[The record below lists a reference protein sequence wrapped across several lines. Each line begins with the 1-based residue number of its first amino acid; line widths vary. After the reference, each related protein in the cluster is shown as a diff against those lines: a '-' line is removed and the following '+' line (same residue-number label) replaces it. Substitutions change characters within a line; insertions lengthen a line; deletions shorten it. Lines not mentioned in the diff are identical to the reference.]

1 MDERPTHEVVK
12 GGITMRTKL
21 DIITIIQL
29 NLLVL
34 ILGLCG
40 GIEFIH
46 GWNILLNVL
55 MMILTG
61 AIIFLLSTLKEV
73 MKREYK
79 RKRINAARKIPK
91 VQ

>member
-1 MDERPTHEVVK
+1 MDERSTHEVVK

-29 NLLVL
+29 NLWVL
-34 ILGLCG
+34 IIGLCG
-40 GIEFIH
+40 GIEFLH

-55 MMILTG
+55 MIILTG

>member
-1 MDERPTHEVVK
+1 MDEKSEYEVVK

-21 DIITIIQL
+21 DIITNIQL
-29 NLLVL
+29 ALWIM

-40 GIEFIH
+40 GIEFLH

-55 MMILTG
+55 MMLLTG
-61 AIIFLLSTLKEV
+61 MIIFLLGTLKEV
-73 MKREYK
+73 IIRENKRT
-79 RKRINAARKIPK
+79 RPITVRKIPK